1 MTQHTSFV
9 HPLADAKPA
18 VLGGG
23 TKVWQYCVI
32 LPNASI
38 GSDCNICSHCFIEN
52 DVIVGDR
59 VTIKNSVHLWDGLR
73 VSDDVFIGPHVS
85 FTNDPFPRSKQFPEK
100 FSNTYIKRGAS
111 IGANATILPGITIG
125 EYAMIGA
132 GAVVT
137 RSVPDYAIVVGNP
150 AAIVGYTN
158 TQPHSL
164 PNTRTSTEFGA
175 ERKISTDVAGVS
187 LHRLNSAVDIR
198 GSLTVGEFEKDVPF
212 AVKRFFLVHNV
223 PSRETRGEHAHYKC
237 AQFLVCIKGSCT
249 AIVDDGNVRQEFRL
263 DQCDVG
269 LFMPPMTWG
278 TQYRYS
284 PDAILLVLA
293 SDYYDPADY
302 IREYDT
308 FLSKVRRGAKA

>member
-1 MTQHTSFV
+1 MTQQASFV
-9 HPLADAKPA
+9 HALADAKPA
-18 VLGGG
+18 VLGAG
-23 TKVWQYCVI
+23 TKIWQYCVI
-32 LPNASI
+32 LPDASI

-52 DVIVGDR
+52 DVIVGNR

-73 VSDDVFIGPHVS
+73 ISDDVFIGPHVS
-85 FTNDPFPRSKQFPEK
+85 FTNDPFPRSKHFPEK

-125 EYAMIGA
+125 ENAMIGA

-150 AAIVGYTN
+150 AAIIGYTN
-158 TQPHSL
+158 TQQNSL
-164 PNTRTSTEFGA
+164 SNARTSTELGI
-175 ERKISTDVAGVS
+175 EKTISTEVAGVS
-187 LHRLNSAVDIR
+187 LHRLSSAVDMR

-237 AQFLVCIKGSCT
+237 AQFLVCIRGSCS
-249 AIVDDGNVRQEFRL
+249 AIADDGNVRQEFRL

-284 PDAILLVLA
+284 SDAMLLVLA

-302 IREYDT
+302 IRQYDT
-308 FLSKVRRGAKA
+308 FLSEIARRAKA

>member
-1 MTQHTSFV
+1 MTQPTSFV
-9 HPLADAKPA
+9 HALADVKPA
-18 VLGGG
+18 ALGAG

-32 LPNASI
+32 LPDASI

-52 DVIVGDR
+52 DVVVGDR

-73 VSDDVFIGPHVS
+73 ISDDVFIGPHVS
-85 FTNDPFPRSKQFPEK
+85 FTNDPFPRSKNLPHK

-125 EYAMIGA
+125 KHAMIGA

-137 RSVPDYAIVVGNP
+137 RPVPDYAIVVGNP

-158 TQPHSL
+158 TQQQSL
-164 PNTRTSTEFGA
+164 SNARNSTELGI
-175 ERKISTDVAGVS
+175 EKSIPTDVAGVS
-187 LHRLNSAVDIR
+187 LHRLSSAVDMR

-212 AVKRFFLVHNV
+212 AAKRFFLVHNV
-223 PSRETRGEHAHYKC
+223 PSRETRGEHAHYQC
-237 AQFLVCIKGSCT
+237 AQFLVCIRGSCS
-249 AIVDDGNVRQEFRL
+249 AIADDGNVRQEFRL

-269 LFMPPMTWG
+269 LLMPPMTWG

-284 PDAILLVLA
+284 TDAMLLVLA
-293 SDYYDPADY
+293 SDYYDSADY

-308 FLSKVRRGAKA
+308 FLSEIARRAIA